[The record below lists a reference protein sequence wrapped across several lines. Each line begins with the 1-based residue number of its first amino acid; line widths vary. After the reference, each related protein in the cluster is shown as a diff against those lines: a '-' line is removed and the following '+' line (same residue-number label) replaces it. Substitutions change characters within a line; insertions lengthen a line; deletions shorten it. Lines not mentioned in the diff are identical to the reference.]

1 LFLFFFIFWLNFS
14 LFLVEIFFCFT
25 LLLLYSF
32 GSFFLF
38 FFCFTLW
45 LFYSS
50 GSFFLFF
57 VLLFWLFFTFLL
69 VQLLC
74 TTFHCTGQRST
85 NHSRSR
91 NERTSEKKRQGRRIG
106 RVARKTRN
114 GIGGHEVASDL
125 PWAKITN
132 WFRRRS
138 GGTAGVDQQKEKKI
152 GG

>member
-1 LFLFFFIFWLNFS
+1 MVVVVVVLWCCGTCSHPLFLFFFIFWLNFS
-14 LFLVEIFFCFT
+14 LCLVGIFFCFT

-38 FFCFTLW
+38 FFCFTL
-45 LFYSS
+45 LVVFH
-50 GSFFLFF
+50 L
-57 VLLFWLFFTFLL
+57 LL

-74 TTFHCTGQRST
+74 TTFHCAGQRSKS
-85 NHSRSR
+85 HSRSR
-91 NERTSEKKRQGRRIG
+91 NERTSEKKCQGRRIG

-138 GGTAGVDQQKEKKI
+138 GGTDGVDQQKEKKI